1 MTYVVL
7 MGGPGAGKG
16 TQAKRLQ
23 NALGLPQVATG
34 DLFRE
39 NLKSNTELGKLAQS
53 FMDIGELVPDE
64 VTVAM
69 VRERLSRPD
78 AVNGVLLDGFP
89 RTLAQADALD
99 DLLRDMNSSLD
110 VVPYIHVEP
119 ELLLK
124 RLAGRWT
131 CTECGHVYHQLY
143 SPPRQPGICDLDGSE
158 LYQRDD
164 DTEETQRR
172 RIEVYFMQTAP
183 LLDYYR
189 DRGLL
194 VEIDGEQSIDQVTQD
209 LIEAV
214 RKATREEEGHR
225 TSPWRAGA

>member
-1 MTYVVL
+1 MIFVVL

-16 TQAKRLQ
+16 TQAKRLER
-23 NALGLPQVATG
+23 ALGLPQVATG

-39 NLKSNTELGKLAQS
+39 NLKNQSELGRLAQTY
-53 FMDIGELVPDE
+53 MDAGELVPDE

-69 VRERLSRPD
+69 VKERLSRPD
-78 AVNGVLLDGFP
+78 AAGGALLDGFP
-89 RTLAQADALD
+89 RTLSQADALAA
-99 DLLRDMNSSLD
+99 LMAEMGTR
-110 VVPYIHVEP
+110 VGIVPYIHVAP

-131 CTECGHVYHQLY
+131 CTKCGHVYHVLF
-143 SPPRQPGICDLDGSE
+143 SAPKEPGVCDIDGSA

-172 RIEVYFMQTAP
+172 RVQVYFEQTAP

-189 DRGLL
+189 DKGLL
-194 VEIDGEQSIDQVTQD
+194 VEVDGNQSIDEVQQD
-209 LIEAV
+209 LIEVIQKVA
-214 RKATREEEGHR
+214 R
-225 TSPWRAGA
+225 TV

>member
-1 MTYVVL
+1 

-16 TQAKRLQ
+16 TQAKRLEK
-23 NALGLPQVATG
+23 ALGLPQIATG

-39 NLKSNTELGKLAQS
+39 NLKNVTELGRLAQS
-53 FMDIGELVPDE
+53 YMDAGELVPDE

-69 VRERLSRPD
+69 VKERLSRQD
-78 AVNGVLLDGFP
+78 AINGAILDGFP
-89 RTLAQADALD
+89 RTLSQADALAK
-99 DLLRDMNSSLD
+99 LLADMGAAVN
-110 VVPYIHVEP
+110 VVPYIHVKP

-131 CTECGHVYHQLY
+131 CKVCGHVYHILF
-143 SPPRQPGICDLDGSE
+143 SPPERPGICDLDGSE

-172 RIEVYFMQTAP
+172 RIQVYFRQTAP

-189 DRGLL
+189 DQGLL
-194 VEIDGEQSIDQVTQD
+194 VEVDGDQSIEKLQEE
-209 LIEAV
+209 LIRVV
-214 RKATREEEGHR
+214 RNA
-225 TSPWRAGA
+225 A